1 MSKYK
6 DAPRI
11 IKNRL
16 AFFRGEIN
24 EAGGKQLLM
33 RVLQSEPELKMLE
46 EIENKYEPTVYQ
58 YMPGMHVNYITPEV
72 CRHIR
77 TIYTELDSTK
87 RQKTSHDK

>member
-11 IKNRL
+11 IRHRL
-16 AFFRGEIN
+16 AFFRGEVHN
-24 EAGGKQLLM
+24 AGGKELMM

-46 EIENKYEPTVYQ
+46 EIENKYEPTKYE
-58 YMPGMHVNYITPEV
+58 YKPGMHLNYITPEV

-77 TIYTELDSTK
+77 GIYMELEKSKKK
-87 RQKTSHDK
+87 RKVSQ

>member
-11 IKNRL
+11 IRHRL
-16 AFFRGEIN
+16 AFFRGEVH
-24 EAGGKQLLM
+24 EAGGKELMM

-46 EIENKYEPTVYQ
+46 EIENKYEPTQ
-58 YMPGMHVNYITPEV
+58 YEYKPGMHLNYITPEV

-77 TIYTELDSTK
+77 GIYMEMEK
-87 RQKTSHDK
+87 RKRRKVSS

>member
-11 IKNRL
+11 IKHRL
-16 AFFRGEIN
+16 AFFRGEVH

-33 RVLQSEPELKMLE
+33 RILQSEPELKMLE
-46 EIENKYEPTVYQ
+46 EIENKYEPTEYE
-58 YMPGMHVNYITPEV
+58 YKPGMYVNYITPEL

-77 TIYTELDSTK
+77 TIYTDMDSRK
-87 RQKTSHDK
+87 KQKVSQTA

>member
-11 IKNRL
+11 IKHRL
-16 AFFRGEIN
+16 AFFRGEVH

-33 RVLQSEPELKMLE
+33 RIVQSEPELKMLE
-46 EIENKYEPTVYQ
+46 EIENKYEPTEYE
-58 YMPGMHVNYITPEV
+58 YKPGMHVDYITPEV

-77 TIYTELDSTK
+77 KIYTELSRSK
-87 RQKTSHDK
+87 RQKVSHTS